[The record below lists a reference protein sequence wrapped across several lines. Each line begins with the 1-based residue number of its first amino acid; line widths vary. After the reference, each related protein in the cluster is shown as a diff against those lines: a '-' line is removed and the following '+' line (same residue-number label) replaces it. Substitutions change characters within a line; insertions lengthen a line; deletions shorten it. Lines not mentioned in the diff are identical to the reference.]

1 MCGMCPTFGRDCCPR
16 SDNTC
21 NLSDIVSQFIQP
33 YIAMRILHR
42 IERISLSNHRAHG
55 SIALQISSRP
65 GRRTSQLVRSMQSGG
80 GRGGGASSSSS
91 QPQQQQPQQAS
102 AASPGGDQSA
112 SLVRRPSL
120 APMVV
125 QQQQQPVAIDMTQ
138 VVGKQ
143 VITRTTGRDLGVVT
157 CMWVDPGRGE
167 VVSLDLEDKKGGGG
181 VGGALSVRSGLVTNI
196 GLGRLTQIGDVV
208 LVQDEQVG
216 KGGRM
221 GRMDRYTFRGYG
233 MQVFCRVF
241 CAWWTGATAAWSRL
255 TWCYMVHDIG
265 MVEMISVCA

>member
-1 MCGMCPTFGRDCCPR
+1 
-16 SDNTC
+16 
-21 NLSDIVSQFIQP
+21 
-33 YIAMRILHR
+33 MRVLHR
-42 IERISLSNHRAHG
+42 TGRISLSNHRTHG
-55 SIALQISSRP
+55 IALQVSGRP
-65 GRRTSQLVRSMQSGG
+65 GRQTSQIVRSMQSGG

-102 AASPGGDQSA
+102 AAAPGGDQSA

-125 QQQQQPVAIDMTQ
+125 QQPQQPVAIDMTQ

-216 KGGRM
+216 KGDAWDAW
-221 GRMDRYTFRGYG
+221 DRYTFRGTG
-233 MQVFCRVF
+233 MQVFCRAF
-241 CAWWTGATAAWSRL
+241 CAWRTGATAAWSCPS
-255 TWCYMVHDIG
+255 WYYMDHDIG
-265 MVEMISVCA
+265 MVYDGRVCMTAWCHGVKAHGVRGIWWAGAEDSCGCF

>member
-1 MCGMCPTFGRDCCPR
+1 MCGMCGRDC
-16 SDNTC
+16 SDITC
-21 NLSDIVSQFIQP
+21 NLPQFIRP
-33 YIAMRILHR
+33 YIAMRVLHR
-42 IERISLSNHRAHG
+42 TGRISLSNHRTHG
-55 SIALQISSRP
+55 IALQVSSRP
-65 GRRTSQLVRSMQSGG
+65 SRQTSQIVRSMQSGG

-102 AASPGGDQSA
+102 AAAPGGDQSA

-125 QQQQQPVAIDMTQ
+125 QQPQQPVAIDMTQ

-181 VGGALSVRSGLVTNI
+181 VGGALSAVRSGLVTNI